1 LTKYSDLPPICK
13 GYLLNYHFWRQRYT
27 KRNSWLKSYLF
38 AMEARS
44 NEERFWP
51 SQVKIGYIPT
61 GIYRENQFQKDE
73 LKKFRLMKKNHIR
86 NIAIISHVDHGKT
99 TLLNA
104 MLKQTGV
111 FRVNQAVEDRVM
123 DSLDLE
129 KERGITI
136 MAKNTAIDYNGV
148 KINIVDTPGHA
159 DFGGEVER
167 SLNMVDGAILLVDA
181 SEGPLPQTRFVLKK
195 ALALHLPIILIIN
208 KIDRA
213 DARIEEVIN
222 DTYDLFIDLGAG
234 ENQIEFPIL
243 YTNAKIGVSHKKRGD
258 DSTDLRPLLQTIIEY
273 IPAPRGNDEDIPQ
286 FLVTNL
292 DYDPY
297 VGQIALGRL
306 QSGKLEMNSNY
317 SLCTKEK
324 IVPGIKFTALYT
336 FYGLTKKAVTSVE
349 SGDIIALSGV
359 ENVSI
364 GDTISSMTDPRPLPR
379 LQVDEPTVSMMFY
392 VNDSPFAGTEGKYLT
407 SRHLLERLEKE
418 ALRNVAIKI
427 KKLDRTDAFEV
438 CGRGELQMAVL
449 IETMRR
455 EGYEL
460 MVSRPQ
466 VITKEQKGKTLEPV
480 ERLFLDIP
488 EEFVGKITEK
498 LSVRKGRME
507 SLVNKGSG
515 RVSMEFLI
523 PSRGLIGFR
532 SQFLTDTKGGGV
544 MNSLLEDYSPW
555 FGPIPQRMTGA
566 LVADRS
572 GRVTSYASFAME
584 DRGEMIVEIGTEV
597 YAGMI
602 VGERNRSSDL
612 NVNIIK
618 EKKLTN
624 MRASTSDT
632 TIILRPPRILSLDQA
647 IEFIAEDELVEIT
660 PKSVRL
666 RKMELDAARRQQK
679 SRKDD

>member
-1 LTKYSDLPPICK
+1 
-13 GYLLNYHFWRQRYT
+13 
-27 KRNSWLKSYLF
+27 
-38 AMEARS
+38 
-44 NEERFWP
+44 
-51 SQVKIGYIPT
+51 
-61 GIYRENQFQKDE
+61 
-73 LKKFRLMKKNHIR
+73 MKKDHIR

-123 DSLDLE
+123 DSMDLE

-136 MAKNTAIDYNGV
+136 MAKNTAVDYNGV

-195 ALALHLPIILIIN
+195 ALALHLPIILVIN
-208 KIDRA
+208 KIDRS

-222 DTYDLFIDLGAG
+222 DTYDLFIDLGA
-234 ENQIEFPIL
+234 EEKQIEFPIL
-243 YTNAKIGVSHKKRGD
+243 YTNAKIGVSHKKLGD
-258 DSTDLRPLLQTIIEY
+258 ATTDLQPLLQTIIER
-273 IPAPRGNDEDIPQ
+273 IPAPQGNDEDIPQ

-292 DYDPY
+292 DYDSY
-297 VGQIALGRL
+297 MGQIAVGRL
-306 QSGKLEMNSNY
+306 QSGKLEMNVSY
-317 SLCTKEK
+317 SLCTQEK
-324 IVPGIKFTALYT
+324 IIPGVKFSALYT
-336 FYGLTKKAVTSVE
+336 FYGLTKKPVESVE

-364 GDTISSMTDPRPLPR
+364 GDTISSLDEPRALPR
-379 LQVDEPTVSMMFY
+379 LQVDEPTVSMIFY
-392 VNDSPFAGTEGKYLT
+392 VNNSPFAGKEGKYLT

-418 ALRNVAIKI
+418 SLRNVAIRI
-427 KKLDRTDAFEV
+427 KKLERTDAFEV

-449 IETMRR
+449 VETMRR

-460 MVSRPQ
+460 MVSRPR
-466 VITKEQKGKTLEPV
+466 VITKVQNGKTQEPV

-498 LSVRKGRME
+498 LSIRKGRME

-544 MNSLLEDYSPW
+544 MNSLLEDYAPW
-555 FGPIPQRMTGA
+555 FGAIPQRMTGA
-566 LVADRS
+566 LVADRP

-584 DRGEMIVEIGTEV
+584 DRGEMIVEIGMDV
-597 YAGMI
+597 YAGMV
-602 VGERNRSSDL
+602 VGERNRNGDL
-612 NVNIIK
+612 TVNITK

-624 MRASTSDT
+624 MRASSSDAT
-632 TIILRPPRILSLDQA
+632 VILRPPRILSLDQA
-647 IEFIAEDELVEIT
+647 IEFISEDELVEIT

-666 RKMELDAARRQQK
+666 RKMELDSTKRQMK

>member
-1 LTKYSDLPPICK
+1 
-13 GYLLNYHFWRQRYT
+13 
-27 KRNSWLKSYLF
+27 
-38 AMEARS
+38 
-44 NEERFWP
+44 
-51 SQVKIGYIPT
+51 
-61 GIYRENQFQKDE
+61 
-73 LKKFRLMKKNHIR
+73 MKKDHLR

-123 DSLDLE
+123 DSMDLE

-136 MAKNTAIDYNGV
+136 TAKNTAVDYNGV

-195 ALALHLPIILIIN
+195 ALALRLPIILVIN
-208 KIDRA
+208 KIDRK

-222 DTYDLFIDLGAG
+222 ETYDLFIDLGA
-234 ENQIEFPIL
+234 EEKQIEFPIL
-243 YTNAKIGVSHKKRGD
+243 YTQAKIGVSHRKLGD
-258 DSTDLRPLLQTIIEY
+258 DSADLQPLLQTIIDY
-273 IPAPRGNDEDIPQ
+273 VPAPQGDDEAITQ

-292 DYDPY
+292 DYDSY
-297 VGQIALGRL
+297 VGQIAIGRL
-306 QSGKLEMNSNY
+306 QSGKLEMNTNY
-317 SLCTKEK
+317 SLCSQDK
-324 IVPGIKFTALYT
+324 IIPGVKFSALYT
-336 FYGLTKKAVTSVE
+336 FYGLAKKPVTMAE

-359 ENVSI
+359 ENVTI
-364 GDTISSMTDPRPLPR
+364 GDTISSFISPQALPR
-379 LQVDEPTVSMMFY
+379 LLVDEPTISMIFY
-392 VNDSPFAGTEGKYLT
+392 VNDSPFAGKEGKFLT

-418 ALRNVAIKI
+418 SLRNVAIKI
-427 KKLDRTDAFEV
+427 KKLGKTNSFEV
-438 CGRGELQMAVL
+438 CGRGELQMAIL

-455 EGYEL
+455 EGFEL

-466 VITKEQKGKTLEPV
+466 VITKEQDGKTVEPV

-498 LSVRKGRME
+498 LSIRKGRME

-544 MNSLLEDYSPW
+544 MNSLLEDYAPW
-555 FGPIPQRMTGA
+555 FGPIPQRTTGV

-572 GRVTSYASFAME
+572 GRVTPYASFAME

-597 YAGMI
+597 YGGMV
-602 VGERNRSSDL
+602 VGERNRTGDMD
-612 NVNIIK
+612 VNITK

-624 MRASTSDT
+624 MRASTSDA
-632 TIILRPPRILSLDQA
+632 TIILRPPRVLSLDQA
-647 IEFIAEDELVEIT
+647 IEFISENELVEVT
-660 PKSVRL
+660 PQSVRL
-666 RKMELDAARRQQK
+666 RKMELDATKRLQK
-679 SRKDD
+679 SRKEE

>member
-1 LTKYSDLPPICK
+1 
-13 GYLLNYHFWRQRYT
+13 
-27 KRNSWLKSYLF
+27 
-38 AMEARS
+38 
-44 NEERFWP
+44 
-51 SQVKIGYIPT
+51 
-61 GIYRENQFQKDE
+61 
-73 LKKFRLMKKNHIR
+73 MKKDHLR

-123 DSLDLE
+123 DSMDLE

-136 MAKNTAIDYNGV
+136 TAKNTAVEYNGV

-195 ALALHLPIILIIN
+195 ALALRLPIILVIN
-208 KIDRA
+208 KIDRR

-222 DTYDLFIDLGAG
+222 ETYDLFIDLGA
-234 ENQIEFPIL
+234 EEKQIEFPIL
-243 YTNAKIGVSHKKRGD
+243 FTQAKIGVSHKKLGD
-258 DSTDLRPLLQTIIEY
+258 DSADLQPLLQTIIDY
-273 IPAPRGNDEDIPQ
+273 VPAPQGDDDAITQ

-292 DYDPY
+292 DYDSY
-297 VGQIALGRL
+297 VGQIAIGRL
-306 QSGKLEMNSNY
+306 QSGKLEMNTNY
-317 SLCTKEK
+317 SLCSQDK
-324 IVPGIKFTALYT
+324 IVPGVKLSALYT
-336 FYGLTKKAVTSVE
+336 FIGLAKKPVTTAE

-359 ENVSI
+359 ENVTI
-364 GDTISSMTDPRPLPR
+364 GDTISSFASPQALPR
-379 LQVDEPTVSMMFY
+379 LLVDEPTISMIFY
-392 VNDSPFAGTEGKYLT
+392 VNDSPFAGKEGKFLT

-418 ALRNVAIKI
+418 SLRNVAIKI
-427 KKLDRTDAFEV
+427 KKLGKTNSFEV

-466 VITKEQKGKTLEPV
+466 VITKEQNGQTVEPV

-498 LSVRKGRME
+498 LAVRKGRLE

-515 RVSMEFLI
+515 RVSMEFLV

-544 MNSLLEDYSPW
+544 MNSLLESYAPW
-555 FGPIPQRMTGA
+555 FGPIPQRSSGV
-566 LVADRS
+566 LVADRP
-572 GRVTSYASFAME
+572 GRITSYASYAME
-584 DRGEMIVEIGTEV
+584 DRGEMIVEVGTEV
-597 YAGMI
+597 YGGMI
-602 VGERNRSSDL
+602 VGERNRTGDMD
-612 NVNIIK
+612 VNITK

-624 MRASTSDT
+624 MRASTSDA
-632 TIILRPPRILSLDQA
+632 TIILRPPRIFSLDQA
-647 IEFIAEDELVEIT
+647 IEFIAENELVEVT
-660 PKSVRL
+660 PQSVRL
-666 RKMELDAARRQQK
+666 RKMELDATKRLQK
-679 SRKDD
+679 SRKEE